1 MLKHL
6 IMVAFAGALGAVC
19 RYGVINYIGGRYFPW
34 GTMAVNVI
42 GSAVMGVAF
51 VIIMEKGLV
60 SADLKPLVM
69 TGFLGAFT
77 TYSAFSLEAWQLL
90 DRGELLSALAYI
102 LGTTMLCIL
111 ALFMGVLMARST
123 L

>member
-6 IMVAFAGALGAVC
+6 FMVAFAGALGAVC
-19 RYGVINYIGGRYFPW
+19 RYCVVNYIGGRYFPW
-34 GTMAVNVI
+34 GTMIVNI
-42 GSAVMGVAF
+42 LGSAIMGAAF

-60 SADLKPLVM
+60 SADMKPLVM

-90 DRGELLSALAYI
+90 DRGEWVSALAYI
-102 LGTTMLCIL
+102 FGTTLLCIL
-111 ALFMGVLMARST
+111 ALFIGVLMARST